1 MKTKYKEKT
10 AIYAKHLA
18 DAWSKNEGVQ
28 PITELDPEI
37 SVDEAYHVQLHTIEQ
52 KMSEGQRITGK
63 KIGLTSKVMQEA
75 LGVGEP
81 DYGHLLDQMKIE
93 NGGTISSEHVL
104 QPKVEGEIAFILK
117 DDLSGPDVTSFD
129 VLKATDAVV
138 PALEIIDSRIK
149 DWKITLADTV
159 ADNASSGLYI
169 LGSTPQKI
177 ADVDL
182 KQMGMVL
189 YKNGVLQNTGVG
201 AAALGD
207 PAKCVAWLANKL
219 TAYGITLKAGEVI
232 LSGALSAAVE
242 AMPGDHFYAKFAE
255 LGEVDISFAQHE
267 EDNDG

>member
-1 MKTKYKEKT
+1 MKTKYEEES
-10 AIYAKHLA
+10 ASFAKHLGE
-18 DAWSKNEGVQ
+18 AWSKNEGVQ
-28 PITELDPEI
+28 PITGLSPEI
-37 SVDEAYHVQLHTIEQ
+37 SVDEAYRVQLHTIEQ
-52 KMSEGQRITGK
+52 KVSDGQRITGK

-81 DYGHLLDQMKIE
+81 DYGHLLDQMKVE
-93 NGGTISSEHVL
+93 NGGTISAEYVL

-117 DDLSGPDVTSFD
+117 DDLSGPDVTALD

-159 ADNASSGLYI
+159 ADNASSGLYV
-169 LGSTPQKI
+169 LGDTPKKI
-177 ADVDL
+177 EDVDL
-182 KQMGMVL
+182 KQMGMAV

-207 PAKCVAWLANKL
+207 PVKCVAWLANKL
-219 TAYGITLKAGEVI
+219 SAYGITLKAGEVI

-242 AMPGDHFYAKFAE
+242 AVPGDHFYAKFAE
-255 LGEVDISFAQHE
+255 LGEVDISFAKDE
-267 EDNDG
+267 EDNNG

>member
-1 MKTKYKEKT
+1 MKTKYEEKRT
-10 AIYAKHLA
+10 IYAKHLA

-28 PITELDPEI
+28 PVTGLDPDI
-37 SVDEAYHVQLHTIEQ
+37 SVDEAYQVQLHTIEQ
-52 KMSEGQRITGK
+52 KVSDGQRITGK

-81 DYGHLLDQMKIE
+81 DYGHLLNQMRVE
-93 NGGTISSEHVL
+93 NGGKISSEYTL

-129 VLKATDAVV
+129 VLKATDSVV

-159 ADNASSGLYI
+159 ADNASSGLYV
-169 LGSTPQKI
+169 LGETPKKI
-177 ADVDL
+177 EDIDL

-219 TAYGITLKAGEVI
+219 ADYGITLKAGEVI

-242 AMPGDHFYAKFAE
+242 AIPGDHFYAKFAE
-255 LGEVDISFAQHE
+255 LGTIDVSFAQNE
-267 EDNDG
+267 ED